1 MHPTGPNIWISYGIT
16 AVVIAIVLAI
26 RWKRMSKVRPLKLE
40 HLWVFPALYGA
51 LATYLY
57 ATNPLQGRA

>member
-1 MHPTGPNIWISYGIT
+1 MQPTGPNIWISYGIT

-40 HLWVFPALYGA
+40 HLWIFPALFA
-51 LATYLY
+51 VLASYMYVTH
-57 ATNPLQGRA
+57 P